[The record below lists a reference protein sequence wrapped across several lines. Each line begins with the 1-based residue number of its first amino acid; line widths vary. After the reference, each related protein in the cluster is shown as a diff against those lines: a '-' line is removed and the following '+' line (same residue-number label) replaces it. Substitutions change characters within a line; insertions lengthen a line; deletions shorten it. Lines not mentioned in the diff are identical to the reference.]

1 MKTLAVWKKVAAE
14 QDVHDDKI
22 TKASVDELGLILLKE
37 ASEIF
42 AYHHECPHQK
52 HSLGS
57 AEIEG
62 DVIVCQKHLW
72 EFEIRTGMHI
82 TRVPMVERNL
92 VRYPVRVV
100 GKMVEIDVASP
111 KRWGET

>member
-1 MKTLAVWKKVAAE
+1 MAEWKKVIAE
-14 QDVHDDKI
+14 QDVRDDEI
-22 TKASVDELGLILLKE
+22 TEASADDLQLILLRD
-37 ASEIF
+37 SGEIF
-42 AYHHECPHQK
+42 AYHHECPHEK
-52 HSLGS
+52 HSLS
-57 AEIEG
+57 NAEIES

-92 VRYPVRVV
+92 IRYPVRIINE
-100 GKMVEIDVASP
+100 KVEIDVASP